1 MLILALDTSGD
12 ICSLALTDDAR
23 ELTSIQFRHE
33 RRLSER
39 LSPLIEFTLRD
50 YGVTLRDITALAV
63 GLGPGSFTGV
73 RVGVTMA
80 KALAFALELPLV
92 GVSSLDALVEPLCT
106 IGPFFP
112 PIAAVTSTRRTES
125 VVAFYEAGKQ
135 TPIAPPSVLL
145 NSEIVSHAAERFGKV
160 PLLVMGE
167 NAATVYEATEDKN
180 GVRASIAAPTALSV
194 ARLALHRLSQGE
206 TDDVDALVPLY
217 VTPTPVG

>member
-50 YGVTLRDITALAV
+50 YGITIRDITALAV

-80 KALAFALELPLV
+80 KTLAFALELPLV
-92 GVSSLDALVEPLCT
+92 GVSSLDALVEPLRAV
-106 IGPFFP
+106 GPFTL

-125 VVAFYEAGKQ
+125 VVAFYDAGKG

-145 NSEIVSHAAERFGKV
+145 SAEVRSRAAEIFGRV
-160 PLLVMGE
+160 PLLILGE
-167 NAATVYEATEDKN
+167 NAATVYEATEDKD
-180 GVRASIAAPTALSV
+180 GVRALVAAPTALSV

-206 TDDVDALVPLY
+206 TDDVDTLIPLY